1 MVATEAVAP
10 AVAIMVCKKSR
21 RSERRWGLCA
31 DRADC
36 GGGNGGENVLILE
49 VLMKHDADG
58 KILAINAANR
68 HKCVLRDMATFDT
81 DEATSGQLMSVS
93 VSG

>member
-21 RSERRWGLCA
+21 RSERCWGLCA

-36 GGGNGGENVLILE
+36 DGGDGGETVLILE
-49 VLMKHDADG
+49 VMKHDADG
-58 KILAINAANR
+58 KILAMIAANR
-68 HKCVLRDMATFDT
+68 HTCVLRANAGDMSTFDT
-81 DEATSGQLMSVS
+81 DEATNDDWW
-93 VSG
+93 

>member
-1 MVATEAVAP
+1 M
-10 AVAIMVCKKSR
+10 
-21 RSERRWGLCA
+21 CA

-36 GGGNGGENVLILE
+36 DGGDGGETVLILE
-49 VLMKHDADG
+49 VMKHDADG